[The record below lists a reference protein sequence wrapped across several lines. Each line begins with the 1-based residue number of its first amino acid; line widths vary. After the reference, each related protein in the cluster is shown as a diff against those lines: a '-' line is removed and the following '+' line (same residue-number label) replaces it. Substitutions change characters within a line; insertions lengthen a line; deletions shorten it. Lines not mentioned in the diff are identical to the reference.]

1 MKSGHILLLAAIL
14 IATVLNL
21 LVSLGV
27 IGTEETS
34 SSPSSSTWEY
44 RMMSGAE
51 MDEVG
56 FQAVAADEGIE
67 PDEKGNMQLPQKKL
81 ILQALMP
88 RTLEELQKDD
98 WELIATEVTQGINF
112 FIFRRPKQ

>member
-34 SSPSSSTWEY
+34 SPSSMWEY
-44 RMMSGAE
+44 RVMSAME
-51 MDEVG
+51 MDEIG
-56 FQAVAADEGIE
+56 FKAVAADEGIE